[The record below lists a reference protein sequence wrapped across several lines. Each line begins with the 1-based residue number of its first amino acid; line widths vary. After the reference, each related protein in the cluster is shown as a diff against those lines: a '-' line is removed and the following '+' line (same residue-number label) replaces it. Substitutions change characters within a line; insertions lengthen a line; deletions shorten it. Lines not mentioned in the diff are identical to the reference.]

1 MSNGEVRRPPAR
13 RLRALLSLLVL
24 AAAALLA
31 GPVPSA
37 AAAATEAEV
46 YYIGDDGGLWSYQY
60 SDTAGSWSA
69 AARRGPAALAPP
81 GARVAA
87 VRVPGH
93 RPVVYFAA
101 TDGSL
106 YEYCADY
113 PASAPF
119 SISAAATAEPGGRI
133 TAAWAGTRLTLVT
146 GAWTGSTTA
155 ATPASPAAAPTTA
168 APAAAAQFND
178 ACLPMTVDWRQLP
191 APAYP
196 SSEAASFAVS
206 DRAGIFTIGDTGGV
220 TVGWTSQATG
230 GMTTYSVAPAGS
242 ARPGGGIAVAPGTTS
257 GTVSVF
263 FAGRDGRL
271 NRATVTTGAG
281 RIGSL
286 QANTTAPAG
295 SVPDGAVVSAAR
307 NAAGTA
313 VGYVATDGSITLA
326 HLSSAGLWQSTEAV
340 SATGFS
346 NPGSSVAISDVDGY
360 PACGTN
366 GPRVVHFGPVRGP
379 SPDPWV
385 TAGLNATLGAAMT
398 FA

>member
-1 MSNGEVRRPPAR
+1 MTNGEAHRPPAH
-13 RLRALLSLLVL
+13 RLRALLSLLAL

-37 AAAATEAEV
+37 AAAGGEAEA

-60 SDTAGSWSA
+60 SDTAGSWST
-69 AARRGPAALAPP
+69 AARRGPASLAPP

-87 VRVPGH
+87 VRTPGH
-93 RPVVYFAA
+93 RPAVYFTA

-106 YEYCADY
+106 YEYCADN
-113 PASAPF
+113 PGSAPF
-119 SISAAATAEPGGRI
+119 SISGPATAEPGGRI

-146 GAWTGSTTA
+146 GTWTGATA
-155 ATPASPAAAPTTA
+155 AAAPA
-168 APAAAAQFND
+168 VPQFND

-191 APAYP
+191 APALP
-196 SSEAASFAVS
+196 SSEAASFAVTG
-206 DRAGIFTIGDTGGV
+206 RAGIFTVGDSGGV

-230 GMTTYSVAPAGS
+230 GLTSYTVAPAGS

-271 NRATVTTGAG
+271 NLATVGAGAG

-286 QANTTAPAG
+286 QANTTAPTG

-313 VGYVATDGSITLA
+313 VGYVAVDGSITLA
-326 HLSSAGLWQSTEAV
+326 HLSSAGLWQSTETI

-385 TAGLNATLGAAMT
+385 AAGLNATVGAAMT
-398 FA
+398 FV

>member
-1 MSNGEVRRPPAR
+1 MTNGEAQRPPAH
-13 RLRALLSLLVL
+13 RLRALLGLLVL

-37 AAAATEAEV
+37 AAAGGEAEA

-60 SDTAGSWSA
+60 SDTAGSWST

-87 VRVPGH
+87 VRTPGH
-93 RPVVYFAA
+93 RPAVYFTA

-106 YEYCADY
+106 YEYCADN
-113 PASAPF
+113 PGSAPF
-119 SISAAATAEPGGRI
+119 SISGPATAEPGGRI

-146 GAWTGSTTA
+146 GTWTGATA
-155 ATPASPAAAPTTA
+155 AAAPA
-168 APAAAAQFND
+168 VPQFND

-191 APAYP
+191 APALP
-196 SSEAASFAVS
+196 SSEAASFAVTG
-206 DRAGIFTIGDTGGV
+206 RAGIFTVGDSGVV

-230 GMTTYSVAPAGS
+230 GLTSYAIAPAGS

-271 NRATVTTGAG
+271 NLATVGAGSG

-286 QANTTAPAG
+286 QANTTAPTG

-313 VGYVATDGSITLA
+313 VGYVAADGSITLA
-326 HLSSAGLWQSTEAV
+326 HLSSAGLWQSTEAI

-346 NPGSSVAISDVDGY
+346 SPGSSVAISDVDGY

-385 TAGLNATLGAAMT
+385 TAGLNATVGAAMT
-398 FA
+398 FV